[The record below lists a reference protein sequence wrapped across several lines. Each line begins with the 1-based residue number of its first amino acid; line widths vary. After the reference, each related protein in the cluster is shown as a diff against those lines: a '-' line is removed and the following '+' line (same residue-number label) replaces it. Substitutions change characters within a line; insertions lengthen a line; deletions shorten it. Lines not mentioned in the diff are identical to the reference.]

1 MRKIT
6 AALLLLSAFCV
17 IILLVTRVLPQ
28 TQRQPVRRAKQTRP
42 TPDRSAGRLNVE
54 TDIPDSEQ
62 DWRLA
67 TESDEKP
74 SGDSMAV
81 YYNKRTL
88 THPSPGI
95 VRVWVKY
102 VDVMNNE
109 EQLSHNIALEE
120 FECASQRNRILSA
133 TQYDAEG
140 KVKGGGSA
148 SRTPAWEYIIPDSV
162 ANGLFDIFCNGHE
175 DMEHFYIVLAREK
188 YSEGLEAER
197 ERRYNRALDDFK
209 AALGYVPNGYNLKIQ
224 AAINRVNSEKY
235 YPVEGNPNARVFNS
249 NVSINNSNITLD
261 PPPR

>member
-1 MRKIT
+1 MEQRFHPLLAVNQTFTPRPSGRIVPASSPGLPRCRAPPVAHREPAMRKIT

-109 EQLSHNIALEE
+109 RSEEHMSELKSHSFISYA
-120 FECASQRNRILSA
+120 
-133 TQYDAEG
+133 
-140 KVKGGGSA
+140 
-148 SRTPAWEYIIPDSV
+148 
-162 ANGLFDIFCNGHE
+162 
-175 DMEHFYIVLAREK
+175 
-188 YSEGLEAER
+188 
-197 ERRYNRALDDFK
+197 
-209 AALGYVPNGYNLKIQ
+209 
-224 AAINRVNSEKY
+224 
-235 YPVEGNPNARVFNS
+235 
-249 NVSINNSNITLD
+249 
-261 PPPR
+261 